1 MPHLFRSDCQT
12 LLSFYVRDPD
22 PNWDGTYVN
31 IKSPGD
37 GSENLLALVE
47 FEGCVS
53 AKLGSP
59 NEDVFQ
65 GHPLNGRG
73 LDSYTAQEVK
83 NSIWLAELEAIN
95 KAHEHYDPERWVD
108 QKHFVFWFHDS
119 TFECVASGFTVNVY
133 RETMA
138 ALLERVCHRL
148 LR

>member
-1 MPHLFRSDCQT
+1 M
-12 LLSFYVRDPD
+12 
-22 PNWDGTYVN
+22 
-31 IKSPGD
+31 
-37 GSENLLALVE
+37 E

-59 NEDVFQ
+59 NEEIFQ
-65 GHPLNGRG
+65 GHPLHGRG
-73 LDSYTAQEVK
+73 LESYTAQEVK